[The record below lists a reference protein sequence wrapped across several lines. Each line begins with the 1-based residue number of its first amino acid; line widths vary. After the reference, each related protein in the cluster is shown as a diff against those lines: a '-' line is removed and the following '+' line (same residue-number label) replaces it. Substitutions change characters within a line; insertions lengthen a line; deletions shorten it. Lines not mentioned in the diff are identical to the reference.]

1 MVRACQALVLRL
13 LLLLERTMI
22 YQLVPCGCEDSEM
35 ITTVSNLVCRAPA
48 GAWPEEKLVA
58 LKIILNEAK
67 TS

>member
-1 MVRACQALVLRL
+1 
-13 LLLLERTMI
+13 MI

-67 TS
+67 TR